1 MAAGATVNAE
11 NFEKFKSLFAEVA
24 GELLA
29 PADLTRTLETDG
41 ALEGGY
47 ISLETARL
55 LENEVWGQGFPAPL
69 FVDEFDVEQ
78 QRILKEKH
86 LKLRLRKGNAKLE
99 AIQFN
104 FSIQP
109 SNRTRAVYRLSINEY
124 MGVESPQLMIE
135 YLE

>member
-1 MAAGATVNAE
+1 MAAGVTVNAE
-11 NFEKFKSLFAEVA
+11 NFEKFRELFAQVA
-24 GELLA
+24 GELIA

-41 ALEGGY
+41 ALESGY

-69 FVDEFDVEQ
+69 FLDEFEVEQ

-86 LKLRLRKGNAKLE
+86 LKLKLRKGNTRIE

-104 FSIQP
+104 FSTQP
-109 SNRTRAVYRLSINEY
+109 GNKTRAAFRLSINEY
-124 MGVESPQLMIE
+124 MGVESPQLMVE